1 MNHMENILEGY
12 KVGELK
18 ELAKIAGISGYSKLK
33 KAELI
38 EAIAGQL
45 ETIDVENLD
54 LPAEVKDACKKSTK
68 TAHEETEEMNAAP
81 AVSQTPAQT
90 GLRQEAFL
98 AGTRTIKKSK
108 KIYPN
113 DSCPCGSGKKYKKC
127 CGRA

>member
-1 MNHMENILEGY
+1 MNHMESILEGY

-18 ELAKIAGISGYSKLK
+18 ELAKAAGISGYSKLK

-38 EAIAGQL
+38 ELIARRL
-45 ETIDVENLD
+45 ETIDVDNLD
-54 LPAEVKDACKKSTK
+54 LPAEIKDACQNNT
-68 TAHEETEEMNAAP
+68 ETTSEKMDVVSP
-81 AVSQTPAQT
+81 AVTQTPVQT
-90 GLRQEAFL
+90 GLRQETFM